1 MKKLAALLIT
11 VTLALLTA
19 CSTQP
24 NSAAPQPEN
33 YLQNAVIYEVNTRQ
47 FTSEGSFKALEEQ
60 LPRLQDLG
68 VDILWLMP
76 IQPISKLNR
85 KGILGSPYS
94 VADYYGVNPEL
105 GTPQDFQDLV
115 DAAHK
120 LGLKVIIDWVANHS
134 GWDNPW
140 ISQHPDWY
148 TKDSAGDITIPIGTD
163 WSDVADFNYDNQD
176 LRDEMAKAMAFWVSE
191 YDVDGFRADVAHSV
205 PVEFW
210 EQARTTIEQVKPV
223 FMIAEDGGNL
233 ALLRNAFDTNYAW
246 GMMGLFNDLGK
257 ERDNA
262 SKFRLF
268 LKSSAFEYTDGLYQM
283 VFTDNHDEN
292 SWNGTVFERMGD
304 NVKNMAVLSF
314 TIPGIPL
321 IYGGQEIGLDRRLA
335 FFEKD
340 NIGFPEKQLWGT
352 SDWEIF
358 YKTLIDLRTN
368 NPALWSAG
376 AGGALKPLHYDNSD
390 VIAFSRTVPAT
401 KDSAEN
407 TVLVLVN
414 ISKDPESQEIN
425 LGELSGTYKDF
436 FSSEEITLAETQT
449 LDFEPHSF
457 RVLVRQ
463 N

>member
-47 FTSEGSFKALEEQ
+47 FTPEGSFKALEEQ

-85 KGILGSPYS
+85 KGMLGSPYS

-115 DAAHK
+115 DAAHN

-436 FSSEEITLAETQT
+436 FSSEEITLTETQT

>member
-1 MKKLAALLIT
+1 LKKLAALLIT
-11 VTLALLTA
+11 ATLALLTA

-24 NSAAPQPEN
+24 NSDSPQPEN

-47 FTSEGSFKALEEQ
+47 FTPEGSFKALEEQ

-115 DAAHK
+115 DAAHN

-176 LRDEMAKAMAFWVSE
+176 LRNEMAKAMAFWVSE

-268 LKSSAFEYTDGLYQM
+268 LKSSAFEYTEGLYQM

-436 FSSEEITLAETQT
+436 FSSEEITLSETQI

-457 RVLVRQ
+457 RVLVSQ